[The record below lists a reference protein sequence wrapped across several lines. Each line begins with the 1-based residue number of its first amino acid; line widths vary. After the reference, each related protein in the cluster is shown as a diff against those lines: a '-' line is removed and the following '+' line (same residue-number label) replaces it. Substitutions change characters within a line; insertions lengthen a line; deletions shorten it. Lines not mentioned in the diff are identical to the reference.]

1 MILGRERTR
10 TRVGR
15 APTVSAFSRFR
26 SSTSLLLISTLAG
39 AYGFAGL
46 RAPSPNNSALQV
58 LWSEADLVVLPITVT
73 DHKSNFIAGLTQDD
87 FQVFENGQPQT
98 IAHFDH
104 SDLPVTVGLV
114 IDSSGSMGPNRT
126 EVVEAAKDF
135 LTSSNPRDE
144 VFVVNFNERV
154 SFGLPPLVPFTS
166 DVAQL
171 QQGVLSGPSAGMT
184 ALYDATDLALNHLA
198 LGSNDKKALIII
210 SDGGDNASHEK
221 FQQLLASAQHNSAII
236 YTIGIV
242 SELESDVNPAVLK
255 TLAGATGGKAYLPNS
270 ASDLP
275 AICRQIARDL
285 REQYTI
291 AYVPSDINHDG
302 TYRKIRVAVHAPGH
316 GGLVVRTR
324 EGYFAPS
331 GATPVSSAQ
340 QGG

>member
-15 APTVSAFSRFR
+15 APTVSGFSRFR
-26 SSTSLLLISTLAG
+26 PSTSLLLISTLAG
-39 AYGFAGL
+39 AYGLAGL
-46 RAPSPNNSALQV
+46 RAPRPNNPGPQV
-58 LWSEADLVVLPITVT
+58 LWSEADLVVLPVSVT
-73 DHKSNFIAGLTQDD
+73 DHKNNFVAGLTQDD
-87 FQVFENGQPQT
+87 FQVFENSQPQT
-98 IAHFDH
+98 ISHFDH
-104 SDLPVTVGLV
+104 TDLPVTVGLV
-114 IDSSGSMGPNRT
+114 VDSSGSMGPNRA
-126 EVVEAAKDF
+126 EVAEAAKDF

-171 QQGVLSGPSAGMT
+171 QEGVLSGPSAGMT
-184 ALYDATDLALNHLA
+184 ALYDATDLALNHLTM
-198 LGSNDKKALIII
+198 GNNDKKALIII

-242 SELESDVNPAVLK
+242 SEIETDVNPAVLK
-255 TLAGATGGKAYLPNS
+255 SLAAATGGKAFSPKS

-275 AICRQIARDL
+275 AICQQIAADL
-285 REQYTI
+285 REQYMI
-291 AYVPSDINHDG
+291 AYVPSDMNHDG

-331 GATPVSSAQ
+331 GATPVSNAQ